1 METQPVQATQTPR
14 VQSAPVQP
22 TTNTFAGALKKEN
35 QSMSR
40 KKKNMFVP
48 ALIAVIAFGLVTG
61 LVGAKVT
68 TPTVIQVADTSTTET
83 EDGAE
88 PVALAVKV
96 GQVTGAKDASAFKDT
111 VEGVLVAG
119 GVGGEGSHHIV
130 RSGGA
135 SQNVYLTSSVMELKL
150 FEGHRV
156 RVSGETFKAQ
166 KAGWLMDV
174 GRVEVK
180 ELNATLPD
188 GSAPKPAESAQD
200 E

>member
-1 METQPVQATQTPR
+1 METQPTQQAPTPIVQTA
-14 VQSAPVQP
+14 VQP
-22 TTNTFAGALKKEN
+22 TTNSFAGALTKEN
-35 QSMSR
+35 QSMSG
-40 KKKNMFVP
+40 KKKKMFLP
-48 ALIAVIAFGLVTG
+48 ALIAVICLGLVTG
-61 LVGAKVT
+61 LVAAKVT
-68 TPTVIQVADTSTTET
+68 TPAGTQVVETTATPT
-83 EDGAE
+83 EEGAE
-88 PVALAVKV
+88 PTVVAVKV

-135 SQNVYLTSSVMELKL
+135 SQNVYLTSSVLELKL

-156 RVSGETFKAQ
+156 KVSGETFKAQ

-180 ELNATLPD
+180 ELNAALPD
-188 GSAPKPAESAQD
+188 GSTPKPADSDQD